1 MKKKLFAVTTA
12 LLILLS
18 GCGKKSESDYSLRD
32 AIMKNQENGNVEL
45 IREYIENG
53 CNPDDFEY
61 PSWAEV
67 IKESN
72 PFLYTVTS
80 TGTYTGL
87 PYLLILEG
95 ADVNGRS
102 TNGGSTLLMNMA
114 YNSDYEMC
122 QFLINEGADV
132 NLKDDSGQT
141 AVDSCLSDVVDY
153 VYWNER
159 TETLQLLLENGAEVS
174 AKTVSSVGTR
184 VYIQSIEAVRML
196 VEHCKENNIETGL
209 SEIIEASVMGDSEK
223 VLSLLN
229 ENLPDDVWE
238 KLIPSALAYCNSE
251 VVKKIV
257 GYGYD
262 FVNRKHSDTF
272 PVIDYESDIN
282 IEIAARNGNIDVVKY
297 MYENKLF
304 PMDNSSEGLLSNCLR
319 YDYETTQYL
328 LSEGVSI
335 SDNISMLRYSL
346 IDNNYELTE
355 LIISAIENEEI
366 LQMNL
371 DSAMSDLFV
380 HRNWFNPYKDY
391 EYLEKCDYLFGKGAS
406 IESESFYPDIEVCKW
421 LVEHGKTVDADVY
434 DTASTPLCDVY
445 QSAECIEYLIECEA
459 DINAKG
465 VSTPLE
471 NAVKYGYYDSVV
483 TLVEN
488 GAEIGD
494 SIFTAVYGSEKILR
508 YLCENGADLTLVDEE
523 GKTLLERAET
533 ASGAHPKVSEIL
545 KEYGRN
551 S

>member
-61 PSWAEV
+61 PLWAEV

-251 VVKKIV
+251 VIKKIV

-445 QSAECIEYLIECEA
+445 QSAECIEYLIECGA